1 VDINNASAM
10 TQPQVIQVIQAT
22 EAPKQNIKA
31 ASISTIKN
39 AAQGGVQF
47 KFSV

>member
-10 TQPQVIQVIQAT
+10 TQTQVIKAT

-31 ASISTIKN
+31 ASISTKKN
-39 AAQGGVQF
+39 AAQGGVLF
-47 KFSV
+47 KFSVQSA